1 MIEGKGKDMETITVY
16 TTGPRCGKCR
26 MTKIMLD
33 AKHIPYV
40 EVDVTKE
47 ENAAARDYITEDL
60 GYAVAPVVVVT
71 DDDHWCDLRP
81 DQIERLAKRA
91 ILPSDAT

>member
-1 MIEGKGKDMETITVY
+1 MAEQITVY
-16 TTGPRCGKCR
+16 TTGPGCNKCR

-33 AKHIPYV
+33 AKHITYI

-47 ENAAARDYITEDL
+47 ENAAARDYITEEL
-60 GYAVAPVVVVT
+60 GYTVAPVVVVN
-71 DDDHWCDLRP
+71 DDDHWCDVRP
-81 DQIERLAKRA
+81 DHIDRIAKRA